1 MSTEST
7 LRQHVREALKTLDQL
22 DIRPK
27 VDDWGT
33 KVLFVYE
40 TLWEALEQD
49 GLVHAT
55 QSDTL
60 ARLLDDPETL
70 SLARLVIPELR
81 DDKEAAKLTARPKLD
96 FVQRIKA
103 LLEAGA
109 PKDAN
114 AVDSAMYEAEKNAVY
129 DADEY
134 RAMLF
139 LRQSGRFSEEES
151 DSIREWLS
159 RCPVKLPRDRGEDG
173 P

>member
-1 MSTEST
+1 M
-7 LRQHVREALKTLDQL
+7 REAFKGLDQL

-49 GLVHAT
+49 GLVNAT
-55 QSDTL
+55 QSATL
-60 ARLLDDPETL
+60 ARLLDDPEIL
-70 SLARLVIPELR
+70 SLARHVIPELR
-81 DDKEAAKLTARPKLD
+81 DTDEAAKLTARPKLD
-96 FVQRIKA
+96 FMQRVKA
-103 LLEAGA
+103 SQEAIT
-109 PKDAN
+109 PKDAV
-114 AVDSAMYEAEKNAVY
+114 AADSAMYEAEKNAVY

-134 RAMLF
+134 RAMLL

-159 RCPVKLPRDRGEDG
+159 QCPVKLAQDQGKGG